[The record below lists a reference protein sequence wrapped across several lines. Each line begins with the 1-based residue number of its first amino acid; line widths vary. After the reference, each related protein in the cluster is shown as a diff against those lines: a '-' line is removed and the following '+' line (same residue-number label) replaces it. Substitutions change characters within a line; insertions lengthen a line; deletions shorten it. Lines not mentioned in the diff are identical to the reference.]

1 MVSISALAK
10 SKLGQDSRTA
20 RTSGSLETLRICHL
34 SKYYPPHP
42 GGIETHVR
50 TLATIQADLGA
61 KVDVICINTTD
72 TDGHPAHG
80 TDTVEEL
87 DRNVR
92 VIRMGRLF
100 TLARVDF
107 FREFSQYFS
116 SRATNYDIAHLHTP
130 NPAMAMHW
138 SLSQATI
145 PLVITHHSDIIK
157 QRFLKHIVNPLM
169 HYVYNQAAQ
178 VLTTSPEYLSG
189 SNFLKPHC
197 DRVDVLPLGIDLSV
211 YTEPSPM
218 AQAETE
224 KLLEAH
230 GHGPIWLAVGRMVY
244 YKALHIAI
252 AALAS
257 VPGTLIIVGKG
268 ELQAE
273 LKQQAETLGVSD
285 RIVWLPYAS
294 QAELIGAYH
303 AATALWFP
311 SNARSEAFGL
321 VQVEAMASGCPVIN
335 AQVPHSGVSWVS
347 RHEQEGFTIPLDNV
361 SALAEAA
368 NRLLAEPSLHE
379 RFRIASRQRARQFDH
394 ILMARKSFRVYERAI
409 AAWNSQSVLA

>member
-1 MVSISALAK
+1 MAPISTLAK
-10 SKLGQDSRTA
+10 SRLNLNQRVIRSSNPLDS
-20 RTSGSLETLRICHL
+20 LRICHL

-50 TLATIQADLGA
+50 ALATTQADLGA
-61 KVDVICINTTD
+61 KVDVICVNTTD
-72 TDGHPAHG
+72 ANGHPAR
-80 TDTVEEL
+80 TTATVEEF
-87 DRNVR
+87 DKNVR
-92 VIRMGRLF
+92 VIRLGRLF
-100 TLARVDF
+100 SLARFDLSW
-107 FREFSQYFS
+107 EFSQYFS
-116 SRATNYDIAHLHTP
+116 QREMNYDIAHLHTP

-138 SLSQATI
+138 SLAQSSV

-157 QRFLKHIVNPLM
+157 QRFLKYLVNPLM
-169 HYVYNQAAQ
+169 HYVYDQAAQ
-178 VLTTSPEYLSG
+178 ILITSPEYLLG
-189 SNFLKPHC
+189 SDFLQTHR

-211 YTEPSPM
+211 YTDPSPM

-224 KLLEAH
+224 RLLEAH

-244 YKALHIAI
+244 YKAMHIAI

-368 NRLLAEPSLHE
+368 NRLLADPSLHE

-409 AAWNSQSVLA
+409 AASNSQSVLA

>member
-1 MVSISALAK
+1 MISTSALKK
-10 SKLGQDSRTA
+10 SDLSNHYRVARPNSSLDS
-20 RTSGSLETLRICHL
+20 LRICHL

-42 GGIETHVR
+42 GGIETHVQ

-72 TDGHPAHG
+72 TDGQPSRG
-80 TDTVEEL
+80 TATVEEL
-87 DRNVR
+87 DKNVR
-92 VIRMGRLF
+92 VIRIGRLF
-100 TLARVDF
+100 SLARVDF
-107 FREFSQYFS
+107 SWEFSQYFS
-116 SRATNYDIAHLHTP
+116 SREMNYDIAHLHTP
-130 NPAMAMHW
+130 NPAMALYW
-138 SLSQATI
+138 SLAQPSI
-145 PLVITHHSDIIK
+145 PLVITHHSDIVK
-157 QRFLKHIVNPLM
+157 QRFLKHLVNPLM
-169 HYVYNQAAQ
+169 HYVYDQATQ
-178 VLTTSPEYLSG
+178 VLTTSPEYLRG
-189 SNFLKPHC
+189 SSFLQSHR

-211 YTEPSPM
+211 YTDPSPM

-224 KLLEAH
+224 RLLEAH

-244 YKALHIAI
+244 YKAMHIAI

-368 NRLLAEPSLHE
+368 NRLLADPSLHE

-409 AAWNSQSVLA
+409 AASNSQSVLA